1 MEIRRCAF
9 GFLLALGLVT
19 ACRQATPT
27 PGMAPTKA
35 SAPTVE
41 TPTQTPPSPEAIG
54 TPTAITVPTA
64 ETAAPA
70 EVVAARD
77 AVLAFI
83 GEQHSQD
90 APDSTLAWVEERT
103 TPHGLIGAETYRYTA
118 GDWVISISYP
128 VVAPGEAAYQT
139 VVANSATAFSWQGEV
154 NAAGDVIEFS
164 AGAQDPVLTARDE
177 ALAYLDEHYAE
188 RAPEVG
194 LTWTRRRMT
203 PEGIV
208 GAETYQYRSGFWVV
222 TVSHPVVAPSEA
234 TYRVL
239 VSNDSTGF
247 QWQGEVDATGKVE
260 ETVAPIV
267 GLPII
272 GWYGSVISLPDDAP
286 FDDYL
291 TLHPDGTGE
300 VGVTGADPAIE
311 AAIDRLRDSE
321 TFAHF
326 WGTLVC
332 GVQDHNECQL
342 TVTRLRPDSEGALFD
357 PDPIAPW
364 EGTIVGLPDGATFDD
379 YFVLAGDF
387 PIPYGIDSTDPA
399 LTAQLSDLRDTE
411 TPIRV
416 WGRLTCGVPDVNSS
430 QIGVIAIEV
439 LGALPAAEPV
449 VIDGWTGTIVRLAPD
464 AEYDDY
470 FGRNDG
476 QLYGIDSTDEDM
488 QQRIQAL
495 RTVGAR
501 IRIWGQLIT
510 DVPDVEGRQIQLER
524 YELEKRSEPVEGWAG
539 ILVALE
545 PGAQYDDYFERD
557 NGQRYGIET
566 PDPKL
571 AKRLETLR
579 AEGARVKVWGELWE
593 EVLDV
598 EGRQIHVLE
607 IEVID

>member
-1 MEIRRCAF
+1 
-9 GFLLALGLVT
+9 
-19 ACRQATPT
+19 
-27 PGMAPTKA
+27 
-35 SAPTVE
+35 
-41 TPTQTPPSPEAIG
+41 
-54 TPTAITVPTA
+54 
-64 ETAAPA
+64 
-70 EVVAARD
+70 
-77 AVLAFI
+77 VLAFI

-90 APDSTLAWVEERT
+90 APDSALVWLEERT
-103 TPHGLIGAETYRYTA
+103 TPHGLIGAETYRYTSA
-118 GDWVISISYP
+118 DWVISISYP
-128 VVAPGEAAYQT
+128 VLAPGEASYQT

-154 NAAGDVIEFS
+154 NAAGDVTEFS
-164 AGAQDPVLTARDE
+164 AGAQDPVLAARDK
-177 ALAYLDEHYAE
+177 ALAYLEERYAE
-188 RAPEVG
+188 RAPEAG

-222 TVSHPVVAPSEA
+222 TVSHPVVAPSEV

-260 ETVAPIV
+260 QTVAPID

-272 GWYGSVISLPDDAP
+272 GWYGSVISLPDDDA

-291 TLHPDGTGE
+291 ALHPGGTGE
-300 VGVTGADPAIE
+300 IGVTGADLAIE
-311 AAIDRLRDSE
+311 AAIERLRDSE

-332 GVQDHNECQL
+332 GVQDHNDCQV

-357 PDPIAPW
+357 PDPIARW
-364 EGTIVGLPDGATFDD
+364 EGTIVGLPDDATFDD
-379 YFVLAGDF
+379 YFALAGDF
-387 PIPYGIDSTDPA
+387 AICYGVDSADPA
-399 LTAQLSDLRDTE
+399 LSAQLVSLRDTE

-430 QIGVIAIEV
+430 QISVIAIEV
-439 LGALPAAEPV
+439 LSALPPAEPV
-449 VIDGWTGTIVRLAPD
+449 VIDGWTGTIVSLAPD

-470 FGRNDG
+470 FERDDG
-476 QLYGIDSTDEDM
+476 GLYGIDSTDEDM
-488 QQRIQAL
+488 RRRIQAL

-510 DVPDVEGRQIQLER
+510 DAPDVEGRQIQLER
-524 YELEKRSEPVEGWAG
+524 YELEKRSEPVDGWVG
-539 ILVALE
+539 VLVALE
-545 PGAQYDDYFERD
+545 AGAQFDDYFERD
-557 NGQRYGIET
+557 NGQRYGIDT

-571 AKRLETLR
+571 AKRLETLL
-579 AEGARVKVWGELWE
+579 AEGARVKVWGELWGD
-593 EVLDV
+593 VLDV

-607 IEVID
+607 VEVID